1 MKKQT
6 INLEEF
12 SRLAFYKWQLSG
24 KRSMNTFLFS
34 ILKKYN
40 LTDKQFQTIIDMTQ
54 MKIETYEKEQ
64 EKELMNDIENELST
78 IEIYGD
84 VY

>member
-12 SRLAFYKWQLSG
+12 ARLAFYKWQLSG

-34 ILKKYN
+34 VLKKYN

-64 EKELMNDIENELST
+64 EKELMNNIENELST

>member
-1 MKKQT
+1 
-6 INLEEF
+6 
-12 SRLAFYKWQLSG
+12 
-24 KRSMNTFLFS
+24 
-34 ILKKYN
+34 
-40 LTDKQFQTIIDMTQ
+40 MTQ

>member
-1 MKKQT
+1 MKKQA

-12 SRLAFYKWQLSG
+12 ARLAFYKWQLSG

-54 MKIETYEKEQ
+54 MKIDNYEREK
-64 EKELMNDIENELST
+64 EKELMNDIENELNT